1 MYTELGN
8 QSEIIVLNE
17 LKRIF
22 PEAKLKNN
30 KTHGIDILMKLWSRK
45 LKIEVKS
52 CCFRVPNNKNH
63 TKFKKGKFI
72 LYPHNFERNDIFIFH
87 IRDINLF
94 RIFPI
99 SYLQFIFQDKIKKNK
114 DKRVFFFTVN
124 QILQLE
130 YFTLEYI
137 LKHYC
142 NEPSCSFDCLFC
154 PFNNKNTINHFI
166 EYLEATK

>member
-22 PEAKLKNN
+22 PEAGLKNN
-30 KTHGIDILMKLWSRK
+30 KTHGIDIIMKIWSRK
-45 LKIEVKS
+45 IKIEVKS
-52 CCFRVPNNKNH
+52 CFFRVPRDKNH
-63 TKFKKGKFI
+63 TKYRNGKFI
-72 LYPHNFERNDIFIFH
+72 LYPHNFERNDVFIFH

-94 RIFPI
+94 RVFPI
-99 SYLQFIFQDKIKKNK
+99 SYLQFIFKDKLEKNK
-114 DKRVFFFTVN
+114 DKRITSISVN

-130 YFTLEYI
+130 FFTLQYI

-142 NEPSCSFDCLFC
+142 NEPNCSFDCLFC
-154 PFNNKNTINHFI
+154 PFYNRDNINHFI